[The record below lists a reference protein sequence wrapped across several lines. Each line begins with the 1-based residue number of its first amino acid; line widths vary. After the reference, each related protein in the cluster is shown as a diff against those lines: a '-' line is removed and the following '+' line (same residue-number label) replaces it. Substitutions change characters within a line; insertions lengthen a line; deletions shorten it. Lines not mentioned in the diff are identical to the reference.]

1 MYVRLGLAN
10 PKEGMA
16 EEALNYFRDVA
27 IPVYDQVSGLL
38 GAAACINNE
47 GQLMAWATWANNEA
61 KEAAMAEFQQNL
73 AGLAEL
79 LNEPP
84 TILEGPMVAG
94 QQYIMVPKDG
104 EEPFF
109 ARFVMGGGTQEG
121 KTYDD
126 IADFM
131 TNTVYTAYEN
141 VEGIYATGACKI
153 DENSGFSFNFW
164 TDTTAVENARPV
176 ISEVVS
182 SAVSELISEEPKE
195 YSGVCNIVKNYVDFP
210 VGKLS
215 DLNS

>member
-10 PKEGMA
+10 PKDGMA

-38 GAAACINNE
+38 GAAACINNA
-47 GQLMAWATWANNEA
+47 GQLMAWTTWANNEA

-109 ARFVMGGGTQEG
+109 ARFVIGSGTQEG

-126 IADFM
+126 VADFM
-131 TNTVYTAYEN
+131 TNTVYPAYEST
-141 VEGIYATGACKI
+141 EGIFAAGACKTG
-153 DENSGFSFNFW
+153 ENTGFSFNFW

-182 SAVSELISEEPKE
+182 TAVSELISEEPKE